1 MYAICAIYLAIAE
14 LLHIYICVYTHTY
27 MSAVYFA
34 VEKFLAFIAV
44 ASGQCSEGICSVI
57 RIPFVYMEYA
67 ASLSRH

>member
-1 MYAICAIYLAIAE
+1 
-14 LLHIYICVYTHTY
+14 